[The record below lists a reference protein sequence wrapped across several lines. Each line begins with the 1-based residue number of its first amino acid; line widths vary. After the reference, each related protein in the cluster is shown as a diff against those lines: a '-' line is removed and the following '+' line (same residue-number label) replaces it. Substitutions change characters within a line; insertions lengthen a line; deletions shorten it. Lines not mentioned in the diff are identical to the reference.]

1 MTGFHSSTFAII
13 CQFSTNFLIAFIH
26 HSAIFLSIFFYLNL
40 VFQYI
45 YRVIL
50 VSLLAV
56 KQVLSYFRQCK
67 CSSRFAA
74 LGKSQENKT
83 TKFRGID
90 LTSALFVYHMH
101 AFQQSHLI
109 HYQHFAM
116 PPFSWFFCSVFL
128 TKLICLFLCIHH
140 LLWVFSACEMN
151 LLTLPTPPNTTAS
164 YPLNKFAWV
173 GENDHHSYSIT
184 LHLFFFF
191 SLMSQDQV
199 TFAFACDNNL
209 FSDVIKTIFS
219 SIFLC
224 MLQAIFCF
232 IRFNSSYIYAHLF
245 KPNCLI
251 LYSLFFLSCFLCF
264 FLFCCLLYFRLPNLC
279 KK

>member
-1 MTGFHSSTFAII
+1 
-13 CQFSTNFLIAFIH
+13 
-26 HSAIFLSIFFYLNL
+26 
-40 VFQYI
+40 
-45 YRVIL
+45 
-50 VSLLAV
+50 
-56 KQVLSYFRQCK
+56 
-67 CSSRFAA
+67 
-74 LGKSQENKT
+74 
-83 TKFRGID
+83 
-90 LTSALFVYHMH
+90 
-101 AFQQSHLI
+101 
-109 HYQHFAM
+109 
-116 PPFSWFFCSVFL
+116 
-128 TKLICLFLCIHH
+128 
-140 LLWVFSACEMN
+140 MN

-264 FLFCCLLYFRLPNLC
+264 FFVLLFTLFQAP
-279 KK
+279 KFMQKIAK